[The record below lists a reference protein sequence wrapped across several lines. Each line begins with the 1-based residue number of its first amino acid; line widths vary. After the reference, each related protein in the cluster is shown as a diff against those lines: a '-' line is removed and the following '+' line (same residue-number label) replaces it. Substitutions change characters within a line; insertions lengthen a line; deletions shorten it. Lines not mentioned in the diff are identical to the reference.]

1 MFYAIDRASDL
12 PMLPEIL
19 KPTAL
24 KDRIIRKLG
33 KPIVTSGD
41 IYPGDVVP
49 VSAMSRSGRETV
61 FPMVWGIHE
70 KGIVHYQVSEQ
81 AASRVFPE
89 SWQYRRCVVLASYY
103 YQEPDN
109 PEDRNLYAV
118 QPKGSFVCYMAGLYI
133 LPEDGFPRFVI
144 LTRKAT
150 EDTSDLAS
158 KMPVVLKDT
167 THWIEQSSRPEKIL
181 SQKPPRMI
189 YVKTKSQVRNYFS

>member
-1 MFYAIDRASDL
+1 MFYAIDGASDL
-12 PMLPEIL
+12 PMFTEIM

-33 KPIVTSGD
+33 RPIITSGD
-41 IYPGDVVP
+41 VHPGDVAP
-49 VSAMSRSGRETV
+49 VGAMSRSGRETT
-61 FPMVWGIHE
+61 FPMVWGISD
-70 KGIVHYQVSEQ
+70 KGMVHYQISEQ
-81 AASRVFPE
+81 AAPRIYPE

-150 EDTSDLAS
+150 EDTGDLAS
-158 KMPVVLKDT
+158 EMPVILKDT
-167 THWIEQSSRPEKIL
+167 TYWIDQGSRPERIL
-181 SQKPPRMI
+181 RQKPPRMI
-189 YVKTKSQVRNYFS
+189 YVKTKPRERNYFA